1 VGVNRLSQ
9 KVGNLCKTVGAS
21 GAQLVITLV
30 ATPIMTRLYM
40 PEAYATF
47 GIVNTA
53 ATVMVGI
60 GLLTLPNAYTAEK
73 DNAVRDEMLHAM
85 LLLLVGTVAC
95 AALAGFAVALTDRFY
110 TGIDVPLMALLCLP
124 VLVMTYGVRQIITN
138 MGIQQGIF
146 GRLSL
151 GQVAEPVC
159 SRGGSIVLGAALGG
173 NPLFILWAVMAG
185 HVLAAWIVMRR
196 IPRATYAHWKS
207 FMGYRV
213 ELRSALRR
221 VGDFVIYG
229 TAAQQTQQLVMLG
242 LQVGIAGF
250 FSGHLAGQYILA
262 ISILTMPVSMVAL
275 ATAPVVYHHFIETK
289 KHQPQRLLRDVLSAS
304 AMYLGA
310 GLILLLPI
318 AFFGEPLFRFVFG
331 DIWGHAGSIAS
342 MLSVAYI
349 GTFVLTG
356 VQSVFMVTRRLRLQ
370 FYVEILTALPALLA
384 AVICFKMMDFD
395 TAVFY
400 LSAIWLVR
408 ALVLF
413 AACLVAAT
421 HHTPVDEET
430 A

>member
-1 VGVNRLSQ
+1 MGVSRLSHR
-9 KVGNLCKTVGAS
+9 VGNIIKTVGAS
-21 GAQLVITLV
+21 GLQLLITLV

-73 DNAVRDEMLHAM
+73 DSPARDEMLHAM
-85 LLLLVGTVAC
+85 LLLLLGTVGC
-95 AALAGFAVALTDRFY
+95 AALVGCAVALVDQY
-110 TGIDVPLMALLCLP
+110 SSGVEVPLIALLCLP
-124 VLVMTYGVRQIITN
+124 MLVMTYGARQIITN
-138 MGIQQGIF
+138 IGIQQGIF

-151 GQVAEPVC
+151 GQVAEPLC
-159 SRGGSIVLGAALGG
+159 SRGGSIVLGAACGG
-173 NPLFILWAVMAG
+173 NPLFILLAVMVG
-185 HVLAAWIVMRR
+185 HVLAAALVIRR

-207 FMGYRV
+207 FMSYRS

-262 ISILTMPVSMVAL
+262 ISILTMPISMVAL
-275 ATAPVVYHHFIETK
+275 ATAPVVYHHFIETEYR
-289 KHQPQRLLRDVLSAS
+289 QPQHLLRDVVSAS
-304 AMYLGA
+304 ALYLGA

-318 AFFGEPLFRFVFG
+318 TFYGGPIFRFVFG
-331 DIWGHAGSIAS
+331 EVWGHAGVIAEI
-342 MLSVAYI
+342 LSVAYI
-349 GTFVLTG
+349 GSFVLTG

-370 FYVEILTALPALLA
+370 FYAEILTALPALAA

-413 AACLVAAT
+413 AACLVAAS
-421 HHTPVDEET
+421 HHTPADEET